1 MKIEKKIW
9 LSLIASVLFAVIFSI
24 WIFRQDTVRNEL
36 PFDNTTSLKTTSF
49 KTDGAKTESVILSD
63 EFHTQ
68 KAILF
73 HTTHTNAE
81 VWLDGKLIY
90 QYGNEKHAPKFMKSP
105 GSCWHIVDIPANSDA
120 KKLTVKIIPVY
131 QGYYGNPAHLFL
143 GTKGDCILKILSQS
157 LGILILSCGVLFLGF
172 LSLVLYIAV
181 IRKKQEDFSEEI
193 SKIFLNLG
201 IFSLL
206 IALWSLM
213 QCGFLQFLVPD
224 GRTLYFIEFFT
235 FYLFPVPFNFLLYD
249 ICKSKFHKG
258 ALFLSVSYLIN
269 MGAAVFLQCMGIVDI
284 FLILPITHLIIFV
297 NAVYTIRLI
306 HYEAKQLGNE
316 LARKFRYPMYLI
328 MYFALSELLVYY
340 IRRFQQT
347 SVFLPLGTLLFIL
360 MLIWIQVS
368 QYYEQ
373 CIQKQKLIYYQKLA
387 NIDMLTEAMNRNA
400 YENMIRYLDEQEL
413 ELHTTGVVLLDLDN
427 LKGINDNFGHEKGDE
442 ALKLCYQCIRQ
453 AFPSEQNCFR
463 TDFYYIAPQSLER
476 FCVPQNAFYNVM
488 ETHRDFVY
496 AEDYPLLTA
505 EFHDLLTTNRC
516 IHNMEYRWLDLNGN
530 PVWINCR
537 GYLVRDDYQKP
548 LYMVGCINEIGEK
561 QKADNI
567 SGLFGENGL
576 IEYLKTQETPLE
588 NGFLL
593 RLGIDN
599 FKSINE
605 KFGWDYGD
613 YILRKTAECIS
624 HCISGEQQVYKL
636 SSDEFIIVD
645 ITSDDKQTAVHL
657 YNKIR
662 ENINQFIKK
671 NHYTAIFT
679 ISGGILP
686 FYNLLESEYDEMMKR
701 TDFSLNTAK
710 KRRRNRYYLFNEQD
724 YQRFLHLKDIS
735 DVLHAAVIHDFR
747 GFSVAL
753 QPLVKA
759 GCRQPFG
766 AETLMRF
773 SSGQFGTISPAEF
786 IPILEESGLIIP
798 AGRWIIRETLQACK
812 KLRETIPDFQ
822 VSINISQIQIEK
834 SDVIQDIS
842 AELENAKL
850 PPEAL
855 IVELT
860 ESALLEDNSNARH
873 FLKELKK
880 AGIRLALDDFG
891 TGYSNF
897 HYLNELRPDIIKI
910 DRSFTAK
917 AIKDAKEYD
926 LLKRFCTMIHRL
938 NIKIC
943 IEGVETEDEWEKI
956 RLMDPDYSQG
966 YLWGKP
972 CSFDE
977 LLQKGLRF

>member
-1 MKIEKKIW
+1 
-9 LSLIASVLFAVIFSI
+9 
-24 WIFRQDTVRNEL
+24 
-36 PFDNTTSLKTTSF
+36 
-49 KTDGAKTESVILSD
+49 
-63 EFHTQ
+63 
-68 KAILF
+68 
-73 HTTHTNAE
+73 
-81 VWLDGKLIY
+81 
-90 QYGNEKHAPKFMKSP
+90 
-105 GSCWHIVDIPANSDA
+105 
-120 KKLTVKIIPVY
+120 
-131 QGYYGNPAHLFL
+131 
-143 GTKGDCILKILSQS
+143 
-157 LGILILSCGVLFLGF
+157 
-172 LSLVLYIAV
+172 
-181 IRKKQEDFSEEI
+181 
-193 SKIFLNLG
+193 
-201 IFSLL
+201 
-206 IALWSLM
+206 
-213 QCGFLQFLVPD
+213 
-224 GRTLYFIEFFT
+224 
-235 FYLFPVPFNFLLYD
+235 
-249 ICKSKFHKG
+249 
-258 ALFLSVSYLIN
+258 
-269 MGAAVFLQCMGIVDI
+269 
-284 FLILPITHLIIFV
+284 
-297 NAVYTIRLI
+297 
-306 HYEAKQLGNE
+306 
-316 LARKFRYPMYLI
+316 
-328 MYFALSELLVYY
+328 
-340 IRRFQQT
+340 
-347 SVFLPLGTLLFIL
+347 
-360 MLIWIQVS
+360 
-368 QYYEQ
+368 
-373 CIQKQKLIYYQKLA
+373 
-387 NIDMLTEAMNRNA
+387 
-400 YENMIRYLDEQEL
+400 
-413 ELHTTGVVLLDLDN
+413 
-427 LKGINDNFGHEKGDE
+427 
-442 ALKLCYQCIRQ
+442 
-453 AFPSEQNCFR
+453 
-463 TDFYYIAPQSLER
+463 
-476 FCVPQNAFYNVM
+476 
-488 ETHRDFVY
+488 
-496 AEDYPLLTA
+496 
-505 EFHDLLTTNRC
+505 
-516 IHNMEYRWLDLNGN
+516 
-530 PVWINCR
+530 
-537 GYLVRDDYQKP
+537 
-548 LYMVGCINEIGEK
+548 MVGCINEIGKK
-561 QKADNI
+561 QKADNV

-599 FKSINE
+599 FKPINE

-624 HCISGEQQVYKL
+624 HCISEEQQVYKL

-645 ITSDDKQTAVHL
+645 VTADNAQTAIHL

-662 ENINQFIKK
+662 ENINHFIKK

-679 ISGGILP
+679 ISGGILS
-686 FYNLLESEYDEMMKR
+686 FHNLLENEYDEMMKR

-710 KRRRNRYYLFNEQD
+710 KHGRNRYYIFNEQD

-747 GFSVAL
+747 GFSIAL
-753 QPLVKA
+753 QPLVKS

-798 AGRWIIRETLQACK
+798 AGRWIIREALQACK
-812 KLRETIPDFQ
+812 KIRETIPDFQ

-834 SDVIQDIS
+834 SDVIQGIS

-873 FLKELKK
+873 FLKELRK

-910 DRSFTAK
+910 DRSFTAQ

-956 RLMDPDYSQG
+956 RLLDPDYSQG

>member
-1 MKIEKKIW
+1 MLYREKRRKKISHSASSHPMLSSGKQSRAQGITDELITQEKKYQHISPTELCGIIDL
-9 LSLIASVLFAVIFSI
+9 LSPS
-24 WIFRQDTVRNEL
+24 
-36 PFDNTTSLKTTSF
+36 
-49 KTDGAKTESVILSD
+49 TDD
-63 EFHTQ
+63 
-68 KAILF
+68 
-73 HTTHTNAE
+73 
-81 VWLDGKLIY
+81 Y
-90 QYGNEKHAPKFMKSP
+90 
-105 GSCWHIVDIPANSDA
+105 
-120 KKLTVKIIPVY
+120 
-131 QGYYGNPAHLFL
+131 
-143 GTKGDCILKILSQS
+143 
-157 LGILILSCGVLFLGF
+157 
-172 LSLVLYIAV
+172 
-181 IRKKQEDFSEEI
+181 
-193 SKIFLNLG
+193 
-201 IFSLL
+201 
-206 IALWSLM
+206 
-213 QCGFLQFLVPD
+213 
-224 GRTLYFIEFFT
+224 LYF
-235 FYLFPVPFNFLLYD
+235 
-249 ICKSKFHKG
+249 
-258 ALFLSVSYLIN
+258 
-269 MGAAVFLQCMGIVDI
+269 VD
-284 FLILPITHLIIFV
+284 
-297 NAVYTIRLI
+297 
-306 HYEAKQLGNE
+306 
-316 LARKFRYPMYLI
+316 
-328 MYFALSELLVYY
+328 
-340 IRRFQQT
+340 
-347 SVFLPLGTLLFIL
+347 
-360 MLIWIQVS
+360 
-368 QYYEQ
+368 
-373 CIQKQKLIYYQKLA
+373 
-387 NIDMLTEAMNRNA
+387 
-400 YENMIRYLDEQEL
+400 
-413 ELHTTGVVLLDLDN
+413 
-427 LKGINDNFGHEKGDE
+427 
-442 ALKLCYQCIRQ
+442 
-453 AFPSEQNCFR
+453 FR

-505 EFHDLLTTNRC
+505 EFRDLLTTNRC
-516 IHNMEYRWLDLNGN
+516 IHNMEYRWLDLNRN

-537 GYLVRDDYQKP
+537 GYLVRDDHQKP

-599 FKSINE
+599 FKPINE

-645 ITSDDKQTAVHL
+645 VTSDDKQTAVHL

-710 KRRRNRYYLFNEQD
+710 KRGRNRYYIFNEQD

-798 AGRWIIRETLQACK
+798 AGRWIIREALQACK

-842 AELENAKL
+842 AELENTKL

-873 FLKELKK
+873 FLKELRK

-956 RLMDPDYSQG
+956 RLLDPDYSQG

-977 LLQKGLRF
+977 LLQKGLRV

>member
-1 MKIEKKIW
+1 
-9 LSLIASVLFAVIFSI
+9 
-24 WIFRQDTVRNEL
+24 
-36 PFDNTTSLKTTSF
+36 
-49 KTDGAKTESVILSD
+49 
-63 EFHTQ
+63 
-68 KAILF
+68 
-73 HTTHTNAE
+73 
-81 VWLDGKLIY
+81 
-90 QYGNEKHAPKFMKSP
+90 
-105 GSCWHIVDIPANSDA
+105 
-120 KKLTVKIIPVY
+120 
-131 QGYYGNPAHLFL
+131 
-143 GTKGDCILKILSQS
+143 
-157 LGILILSCGVLFLGF
+157 
-172 LSLVLYIAV
+172 
-181 IRKKQEDFSEEI
+181 
-193 SKIFLNLG
+193 
-201 IFSLL
+201 
-206 IALWSLM
+206 
-213 QCGFLQFLVPD
+213 
-224 GRTLYFIEFFT
+224 
-235 FYLFPVPFNFLLYD
+235 
-249 ICKSKFHKG
+249 
-258 ALFLSVSYLIN
+258 
-269 MGAAVFLQCMGIVDI
+269 
-284 FLILPITHLIIFV
+284 
-297 NAVYTIRLI
+297 
-306 HYEAKQLGNE
+306 
-316 LARKFRYPMYLI
+316 
-328 MYFALSELLVYY
+328 
-340 IRRFQQT
+340 
-347 SVFLPLGTLLFIL
+347 
-360 MLIWIQVS
+360 
-368 QYYEQ
+368 
-373 CIQKQKLIYYQKLA
+373 
-387 NIDMLTEAMNRNA
+387 
-400 YENMIRYLDEQEL
+400 
-413 ELHTTGVVLLDLDN
+413 
-427 LKGINDNFGHEKGDE
+427 
-442 ALKLCYQCIRQ
+442 
-453 AFPSEQNCFR
+453 
-463 TDFYYIAPQSLER
+463 
-476 FCVPQNAFYNVM
+476 M

-496 AEDYPLLTA
+496 AEDYPLLTD
-505 EFHDLLTTNRC
+505 EFRDLLTTNRC
-516 IHNMEYRWLDLNGN
+516 IHNMEYRWLDLNRN

-537 GYLVRDDYQKP
+537 GYLVRDDHQKP
-548 LYMVGCINEIGEK
+548 LYMVGCINEIGKK
-561 QKADNI
+561 QKADNV

-599 FKSINE
+599 FKPINE

-624 HCISGEQQVYKL
+624 HCISEEQQVYKL

-645 ITSDDKQTAVHL
+645 VTADNAQTAIHL

-662 ENINQFIKK
+662 ENINHFIKK

-679 ISGGILP
+679 ISGGILS
-686 FYNLLESEYDEMMKR
+686 FHNLLENEYDEMMKR

-710 KRRRNRYYLFNEQD
+710 KHGRNRYYIFNEQD

-747 GFSVAL
+747 GFSIAL
-753 QPLVKA
+753 QPLVKS

-798 AGRWIIRETLQACK
+798 AGRWIIREALQACK
-812 KLRETIPDFQ
+812 KIRETIPDFQ

-873 FLKELKK
+873 FLKELRK

-910 DRSFTAK
+910 DRSFTAQ

-926 LLKRFCTMIHRL
+926 LLKGFCTMIHRL

-956 RLMDPDYSQG
+956 RLLDPDYSQG

>member
-1 MKIEKKIW
+1 MI
-9 LSLIASVLFAVIFSI
+9 VLFIENVITVSSPFFS
-24 WIFRQDTVRNEL
+24 
-36 PFDNTTSLKTTSF
+36 
-49 KTDGAKTESVILSD
+49 
-63 EFHTQ
+63 
-68 KAILF
+68 
-73 HTTHTNAE
+73 
-81 VWLDGKLIY
+81 
-90 QYGNEKHAPKFMKSP
+90 
-105 GSCWHIVDIPANSDA
+105 
-120 KKLTVKIIPVY
+120 
-131 QGYYGNPAHLFL
+131 
-143 GTKGDCILKILSQS
+143 
-157 LGILILSCGVLFLGF
+157 
-172 LSLVLYIAV
+172 
-181 IRKKQEDFSEEI
+181 
-193 SKIFLNLG
+193 
-201 IFSLL
+201 
-206 IALWSLM
+206 
-213 QCGFLQFLVPD
+213 
-224 GRTLYFIEFFT
+224 
-235 FYLFPVPFNFLLYD
+235 
-249 ICKSKFHKG
+249 
-258 ALFLSVSYLIN
+258 
-269 MGAAVFLQCMGIVDI
+269 
-284 FLILPITHLIIFV
+284 
-297 NAVYTIRLI
+297 
-306 HYEAKQLGNE
+306 
-316 LARKFRYPMYLI
+316 
-328 MYFALSELLVYY
+328 
-340 IRRFQQT
+340 
-347 SVFLPLGTLLFIL
+347 
-360 MLIWIQVS
+360 
-368 QYYEQ
+368 
-373 CIQKQKLIYYQKLA
+373 
-387 NIDMLTEAMNRNA
+387 
-400 YENMIRYLDEQEL
+400 
-413 ELHTTGVVLLDLDN
+413 
-427 LKGINDNFGHEKGDE
+427 
-442 ALKLCYQCIRQ
+442 
-453 AFPSEQNCFR
+453 
-463 TDFYYIAPQSLER
+463 
-476 FCVPQNAFYNVM
+476 
-488 ETHRDFVY
+488 
-496 AEDYPLLTA
+496 
-505 EFHDLLTTNRC
+505 
-516 IHNMEYRWLDLNGN
+516 
-530 PVWINCR
+530 
-537 GYLVRDDYQKP
+537 
-548 LYMVGCINEIGEK
+548 
-561 QKADNI
+561 
-567 SGLFGENGL
+567 
-576 IEYLKTQETPLE
+576 
-588 NGFLL
+588 
-593 RLGIDN
+593 
-599 FKSINE
+599 
-605 KFGWDYGD
+605 
-613 YILRKTAECIS
+613 
-624 HCISGEQQVYKL
+624 CISGEQQVYKL

-686 FYNLLESEYDEMMKR
+686 FYNLLENEYDEMMKR

-710 KRRRNRYYLFNEQD
+710 KRGRNRYYIFNEQD

-798 AGRWIIRETLQACK
+798 AGRWIIREALQACK

-873 FLKELKK
+873 FLKELRK

-977 LLQKGLRF
+977 LLQKGLRV